1 MSIFILEDN
10 MHQAQRLKDLIIA
23 SCEKHHIDYG
33 RLFVT
38 GRSEEILNQLHLAVR
53 IPIYFLDIELKGEER
68 KGLEVA
74 QEIRKHDADGLIV
87 FVTTHAELAPIS
99 YQYMVSALT
108 FIDKGWP
115 LEEQAVMVEKCLLR
129 YAEQNMKTHTLD
141 DFIVD
146 NEQATVR
153 IPFAELEFIM
163 TDGPHRLT
171 VVTVNRTIR
180 YYGTLKEAEVL
191 DNRLLRCHQS
201 YVVNTERIASYEAA
215 DRVLTMKG
223 GQQVPVSR
231 RMVRKVLQRMKGA
244 GS

>member
-1 MSIFILEDN
+1 MTIFILEDN
-10 MHQAQRLKDLIIA
+10 IHQAKQLESLVIEVCKEQQIAYDRL
-23 SCEKHHIDYG
+23 S
-33 RLFVT
+33 VT
-38 GRSEEILNQLHLAVR
+38 SRSDELLNQLHITAR

-74 QEIRKHDADGLIV
+74 QEIRRHDAEGIIV

-115 LEEQAVMVEKCLLR
+115 MEEQAVMVTKCLQH
-129 YAEQNMKTHTLD
+129 YAERNVTVRAAD
-141 DFIVD
+141 DFVVD

-153 IPFAELEFIM
+153 IPFTELEFIM
-163 TDGPHRLT
+163 TDGPHRLSVT
-171 VVTVNRTIR
+171 AGNRVVH
-180 YYGTLKEAEVL
+180 YYGTLKEAEAL
-191 DNRLLRCHQS
+191 DGRLLRCHQS
-201 YVVNTERIASYEAA
+201 YVVNTERIASYESA
-215 DRVLTMKG
+215 DRVLTMKS

-231 RMVRKVLQRMKGA
+231 RLVRKVLQRMKGA